1 MQLITATGQ
10 AYPLKAGVN
19 TVGRAA
25 DNDIALNDR
34 SMSRRHAELHWDGE
48 QCILVDL
55 GSTNGTFLG
64 GRRVVPHQPQALSP
78 GVPLSFGPT
87 MVVTLATGAG
97 VAATAAVSLDPAA
110 AAPAIGLD
118 LMFRAMDVA
127 LDRRKLALAVLGFL
141 AAGILGALLFWVFV
155 RVTPDSVLLSAV
167 VGLVGAILLWCI
179 LTFAT
184 ATLSRLIF
192 QELSEGKRE
201 TVRDALRY
209 ASQHFLAFLLS
220 PLVLVIGLVLVLV
233 GESVFLLLGRVQYV
247 GELAV
252 SLAFLPLVVLNLAV
266 ILVAWFGTALI
277 YPTVADRGGG
287 IVDTITSVLALVRR
301 APGRLVA
308 YMMLAGIT
316 SVLMFL
322 FSFYLIFAAVS
333 TTSALAGMSIEA
345 DRFAALAGWLPLDPG
360 DLLPGLVP
368 GSSSGYGL
376 REPPLTITI
385 ARFLIGLSLLGL
397 GMVVLAIPQMFYLA
411 STCAVYLNLRRD
423 LPKPASQ
430 LALGSR
436 QGKTEDQ
443 KTCWQ
448 CGALLAHDQTY
459 CPVCKQLQG

>member
-1 MQLITATGQ
+1 MQLITTTGQ
-10 AYPLKAGVN
+10 AYPLKLGVN

-25 DNDIALNDR
+25 DNDIALDDR

-48 QCILVDL
+48 QCVLIDM

-78 GVPLSFGPT
+78 GVPVSFGPT
-87 MVVTLATGAG
+87 MVVTLATDAG
-97 VAATAAVSLDPAA
+97 LAATAAVSLDPAT
-110 AAPAIGLD
+110 AAPAAGLD

-141 AAGILGALLFWVFV
+141 AAGILGALLFWVFG
-155 RVTPDSVLLSAV
+155 RLTLDSVLLSVV

-192 QELSEGKRE
+192 RELGEGKRE

-209 ASQHFLAFLLS
+209 ASQHFLVYLLS

-252 SLAFLPLVVLNLAV
+252 SLAFLPLVILNLAV

-277 YPTVADRGGG
+277 YPTIADRGGG
-287 IVDTITSVLALVRR
+287 IVDTITSVLALIRR

-308 YMMLAGIT
+308 YMMLAGVT
-316 SVLMFL
+316 SVLMLVFC
-322 FSFYLIFAAVS
+322 FYLIFAAVS
-333 TTSALAGMSIEA
+333 TTSALAGVSIEA
-345 DRFAALAGWLPLDPG
+345 DRFAALAGWLPLDPS
-360 DLLPGLVP
+360 DLLPGLVL
-368 GSSSGYGL
+368 GSYSGYGL

-385 ARFLIGLSLLGL
+385 ARFLIGLSMLGL
-397 GMVVLAIPQMFYLA
+397 GMVVLAIPQMFFLA
-411 STCAVYLNLRRD
+411 STCAVYLNLCRD
-423 LPKPASQ
+423 LPK
-430 LALGSR
+430 LAGQPGLGSR
-436 QGKTEDQ
+436 QGETEDQ

-459 CPVCKQLQG
+459 CPVCRQLQR